1 MTWNFSK
8 HTVNTTPGGAEALKH
23 VAVLIKYLNV
33 YVRAFVG
40 MNNRQHKMHGM
51 HIKIDT
57 FIIILHTG
65 SCARFLKYENEKKA
79 ISAS

>member
-1 MTWNFSK
+1 MTCNFSK

-40 MNNRQHKMHGM
+40 TNNRQKQTLR
-51 HIKIDT
+51 IK
-57 FIIILHTG
+57 
-65 SCARFLKYENEKKA
+65 
-79 ISAS
+79 